1 MLLVACLHAAT
12 GAIRFRM
19 PARADAFVGMA
30 VADAAVAQESLRHP
44 AARTES
50 VTALLLC
57 WSRLPRHTL
66 CTAAAPHP
74 SLQSSVGLQLQQITT
89 IGTDKALLADV
100 TAKSPDASYIELLRL
115 FKVRRSVADGHSQ
128 RGMLHCACFALP
140 ASICSHL
147 PRPTLCSVL
156 RCLFVCLLACLFV
169 CLLATG
175 LCKTRRRWRGRRCTC
190 VIARLMAY
198 SRLAAQ
204 GCVRAL
210 VRCRQPRRAA
220 AAQAHCTSAYA

>member
-1 MLLVACLHAAT
+1 MQRL
-12 GAIRFRM
+12 I
-19 PARADAFVGMA
+19 ARALALNWS
-30 VADAAVAQESLRHP
+30 QLPHILR
-44 AARTES
+44 TDS
-50 VTALLLC
+50 
-57 WSRLPRHTL
+57 
-66 CTAAAPHP
+66 APHP
-74 SLQSSVGLQLQQITT
+74 SLQSRVGLQLAQIEAA
-89 IGTDKALLADV
+89 GTEKALLAV
-100 TAKSPDASYIELLRL
+100 LTVEHPDASYVELLRL

-204 GCVRAL
+204 ERAVRAL
-210 VRCRQPRRAA
+210 VPFRQPRRAA

>member
-1 MLLVACLHAAT
+1 MQRL
-12 GAIRFRM
+12 I
-19 PARADAFVGMA
+19 ARALALNWS
-30 VADAAVAQESLRHP
+30 QLPHILR
-44 AARTES
+44 
-50 VTALLLC
+50 
-57 WSRLPRHTL
+57 
-66 CTAAAPHP
+66 TAAAPHP
-74 SLQSSVGLQLQQITT
+74 SLQSRVGLQLAQIEAA
-89 IGTDKALLADV
+89 GTEKALLAV
-100 TAKSPDASYIELLRL
+100 LTVEHPDASYVELLRL

-220 AAQAHCTSAYA
+220 AAQAHCTSAYALSTPEGEYSAASESSAH